1 MTTIQLRDC
10 VLSTVDQG
18 AGPPL
23 LLVHGFPL
31 DHAMWQEQLGELSKT
46 QRVIAPDLRGF
57 GASGVTAGTVTM
69 EQLADDLKA
78 LLDGLKIKDPITY
91 CGLSMGGYIGWQ
103 FFRRHRQRVKNMILC
118 DTRAVAD
125 SPETAE
131 SRRQLADRVVE
142 QGAGIVAEGML
153 PKLFGKATHEH
164 KPQLVEATRQV
175 MLRTN
180 PQGIAAA
187 LRGMSQRPDCT
198 SLLAQIDVPTL
209 VIVGEE
215 DAISQPAEMRTLAA
229 GIAGAEFVQVPAAGH
244 MAPLENP
251 ALVNAAMLRFLHRG

>member
-1 MTTIQLRDC
+1 MTTIQLSDC
-10 VLSTVDQG
+10 QLSTVDQG
-18 AGPPL
+18 SGPPL

-31 DHAMWQEQLGELSKT
+31 DHGMWRGQIDELSQT

-57 GASGVTAGTVTM
+57 GASSVTSGTVTM
-69 EQLADDLKA
+69 EQFADDLNS
-78 LLDGLKIKDPITY
+78 LLDRLNVQVPITY

-103 FFRRHRQRVKNMILC
+103 FFRRHRQRVKNLILC

-125 SPETAE
+125 SPDAAE
-131 SRRQLADRVVE
+131 SRRKLADRVLE
-142 QGAGIVAEGML
+142 EGARIVAAGMM

-175 MLRTN
+175 MVRTD
-180 PQGIAAA
+180 PQGVAAA
-187 LRGMSQRPDCT
+187 LRGMGQRPDST

-209 VIVGEE
+209 VLVGEE
-215 DAISQPAEMRTLAA
+215 DAISTPDEMRSLAA
-229 GIAGAEFVQVPAAGH
+229 GIPGAEFVQVPAVGH

-251 ALVNAAMLRFLHRG
+251 ALVNAAVQRFLNRG